1 MGRRRQWIYVG
12 EPAGHKPAE
21 GEKVAITATCDQF
34 IAEVLKPRFL
44 PEIRPTSFNY
54 PVDICGKWHGG
65 KYRFIQRFRSDHPD
79 AIEPEFD
86 APFARLEYVGRDRF
100 NLSYHRHTGEWFCLY
115 RSVSLTEALRLI
127 ERDGHFHPV

>member
-1 MGRRRQWIYVG
+1 MGRRRQWIYVR
-12 EPAGHKPAE
+12 ESAGYKPAAD
-21 GEKVAITATCDQF
+21 EKAAITAACEQF

-44 PEIRPTSFNY
+44 PEIRPTPFNY
-54 PVDICGKWHGG
+54 PIDIFGKWHGG

-79 AIEPEFD
+79 AIVPEFD
-86 APFARLEYVGRDRF
+86 APFARLEYVGRDCF